1 MRRPARRKKGSKSLE
16 SKAEVN
22 PEMIEM
28 SSGSEDEESLEQDGI
43 SAVSVF
49 ETSFLVSLPFLFIN
63 SIICHLKV
71 KEWFSGSAEKQL
83 CSPCLP
89 VCRRCQCN

>member
-28 SSGSEDEESLEQDGI
+28 SSGSEEEESLEQDGI
-43 SAVSVF
+43 SAEV
-49 ETSFLVSLPFLFIN
+49 
-63 SIICHLKV
+63 
-71 KEWFSGSAEKQL
+71 
-83 CSPCLP
+83 
-89 VCRRCQCN
+89 